1 MNNRYDLWVE
11 LNKQAERIH
20 AEGKRV
26 AVVLEG
32 RDGAGKSGTIREL
45 TRYLPPYA
53 HSVMRSFMPTKT
65 MMKHWLSEWEKL
77 LPREGEIKFFD
88 RSWYSRALL
97 QPVMGWCSNAQY
109 NHFMQDVIQWEIDQ
123 DVTIIKIWLSVDET
137 KQKTLLE
144 RRASDP
150 LRYWKHSPNDALA
163 VGKFDDLTIKKD
175 AMFALDPLGWHIID
189 MTDKDEG
196 RTQAI
201 RETIEQLKG
210 I

>member
-1 MNNRYDLWVE
+1 MRDLWIE
-11 LNKQAERIH
+11 LNQLAETIH

-77 LPREGEIKFFD
+77 MPRKGEIRFFD

-97 QPVMGWCSNAQY
+97 QPVMGWCTQKQY
-109 NHFMQDVIQWEIDQ
+109 DRFMHDVLAWEQSQ

-144 RRASDP
+144 RRANDP

-163 VGKFDDLTIKKD
+163 VGKFDELTIKKD
-175 AMFALDPLGWHIID
+175 AMFALSNDWQIVD
-189 MTDKDEG
+189 MADKDEG
-196 RTQAI
+196 RRSAV
-201 RETIEQLKG
+201 ETVINSLKG
-210 I
+210 A

>member
-1 MNNRYDLWVE
+1 MINRYDLWVE

-53 HSVMRSFMPTKT
+53 HSVMRSFMPTDK

-77 LPREGEIKFFD
+77 MPREGEIRFFD

-97 QPVMGWCSNAQY
+97 QPVMGWCSDAQY
-109 NHFMQDVIQWEIDQ
+109 QNFMRDVLPWELSQDVE
-123 DVTIIKIWLSVDET
+123 IIKIWLSVDET
-137 KQKTLLE
+137 KQKALLE

-150 LRYWKHSPNDALA
+150 LRYWKHSPNDAKA
-163 VGKFDDLTIKKD
+163 VGKFDEITTKKD
-175 AMFALDPLGWHIID
+175 AMFALTNDWQIIN
-189 MTDKDEG
+189 MSDKDAG

-201 RETIEQLKG
+201 ATIISLIKG
-210 I
+210 A